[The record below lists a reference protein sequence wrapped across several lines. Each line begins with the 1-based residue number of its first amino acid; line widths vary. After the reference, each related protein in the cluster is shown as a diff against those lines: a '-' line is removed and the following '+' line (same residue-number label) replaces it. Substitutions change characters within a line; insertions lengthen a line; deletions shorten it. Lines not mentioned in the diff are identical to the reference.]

1 MTPRRELKKY
11 AKEAMSGK
19 YGTIILGFVAVQ
31 ALAVISSMVSSSYF
45 PERKNLTLCWDMRF
59 PLF

>member
-31 ALAVISSMVSSSYF
+31 ALADNQQYGIFVLIS
-45 PERKNLTLCWDMRF
+45 RNGKT
-59 PLF
+59 